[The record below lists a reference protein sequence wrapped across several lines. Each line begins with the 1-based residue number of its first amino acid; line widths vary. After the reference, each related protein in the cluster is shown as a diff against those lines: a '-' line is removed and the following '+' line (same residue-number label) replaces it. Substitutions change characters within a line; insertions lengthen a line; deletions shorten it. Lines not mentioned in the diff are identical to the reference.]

1 MRSRKGA
8 TSFRHPPVRTPRPV
22 LSFYGDPG
30 ESQIASGSPETVRDP
45 RRDRIRMP
53 IEEVRTASATS
64 ARAENRRR
72 NRRVPVSLEVC
83 VRPADF
89 GDGDFEER
97 RTTQSVSRGAL
108 YFLTSLDRY
117 YKGMRLWV
125 APAHGPITGS
135 DNWKDLG
142 QIVRVDCRPDGRYG
156 VAVVLQAPRQ
166 LATCGDLAQP
176 PGKKNTEVQERRD
189 APRYAFVAPAVVV
202 DAQSGAR
209 ISARTSDLSLRGC
222 YVDML
227 NPFPIGTA
235 LQLRIHKNNEIL
247 DAQASTTSSHTG
259 SGMGLLFGEMTPQ
272 QRSMLAGWLDECV
285 APPRSSAKA
294 SLPAEKTDQR
304 DHPLAVKLIY
314 SLVRKGV
321 LSQSEAAALL
331 ENSQA

>member
-1 MRSRKGA
+1 
-8 TSFRHPPVRTPRPV
+8 
-22 LSFYGDPG
+22 
-30 ESQIASGSPETVRDP
+30 
-45 RRDRIRMP
+45 MP
-53 IEEVRTASATS
+53 IEEMKTASATS
-64 ARAENRRR
+64 DRAENRRR
-72 NRRVPVSLEVC
+72 NRRVPVSLEVR

-89 GDGDFEER
+89 GNGDFEEF
-97 RTTQSVSRGAL
+97 RTTQNVSRGAL
-108 YFLTSLDRY
+108 YFLTPLDRY

-125 APAHGPITGS
+125 ASGHGPITGS

-142 QIVRVDCRPDGRYG
+142 QVVRVDCRPDGRYG
-156 VAVVLQAPRQ
+156 VAVVLSAPRH
-166 LATCGDLAQP
+166 LATCGDPAQP
-176 PGKKNTEVQERRD
+176 PGKKNTEVRERRD
-189 APRYAFVAPAVVV
+189 ALRQAFVAPAVVV

-304 DHPLAVKLIY
+304 GHLLAVRLIY
-314 SLVRKGV
+314 TLVRKGV
-321 LSQSEAAALL
+321 LSQSEADALL
-331 ENSQA
+331 ENSEA